1 VGGSTGKA
9 LIHDLDLLV
18 TSPAG
23 RTYYA
28 NGGNTIDTV
37 NNVELIVVPGV
48 YRSLVEGIHRP
59 VPGWPRSMNTSLP
72 SGATPSYFPTA
83 EHVYKEILERVERN
97 DLVHNV
103 SYVSQRQR

>member
-37 NNVELIVVPGV
+37 NNVELIVVPGPAKGAWKV
-48 YRSLVEGIHRP
+48 G
-59 VPGWPRSMNTSLP
+59 NLP
-72 SGATPSYFPTA
+72 TYLS
-83 EHVYKEILERVERN
+83 I
-97 DLVHNV
+97 V
-103 SYVSQRQR
+103 SSQRRTVLSFLCCRCWSRAR